1 MSCSQVL
8 SCGCRLRPRSEKH
21 MRQEREAA
29 WEDGVEDGREQLLQ
43 EQIRKKLAKGKSITE
58 IADALEETED
68 MIRHQIEKMEETEK

>member
-1 MSCSQVL
+1 MSIYEYDQ
-8 SCGCRLRPRSEKH
+8 EKH